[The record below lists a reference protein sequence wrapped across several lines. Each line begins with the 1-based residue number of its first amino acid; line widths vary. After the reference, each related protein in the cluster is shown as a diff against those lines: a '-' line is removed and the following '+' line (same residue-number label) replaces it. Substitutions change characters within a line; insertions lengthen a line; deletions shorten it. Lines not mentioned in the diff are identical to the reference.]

1 MPTPIGVPQQIG
13 PYQVQRLL
21 GSGGM
26 ATVYAAL
33 QKQPRRTVALKVMK
47 AGIAQ
52 SRGEAAL
59 RRFKREI
66 EILGQLH
73 HPYIAAVYDAGTF
86 DDGSGPAPYFVM
98 EYIPGATNILEY
110 ISKKEMNVRDRLKL
124 FVKVC
129 AAVEHGHGHKVI
141 HRDLKP
147 GNILIDQYG
156 EPKII
161 DFGIAHAAETD
172 ISQQTMATES
182 GNLVGTLQYMA
193 PEQVDTRPQDL
204 DGRCDVYALGV
215 LLYKMTTG
223 KPPYDLEALPVF
235 EAIRIIRE
243 ENPRRPSE
251 INPEVKGDL
260 ETVILKA
267 MERERDRRYR
277 NAGSLGRDIIRFLAN
292 KPINARRASW
302 AYRASLFAKRNAA
315 VLSVIGVIA
324 LVAAVALGYT
334 TWERMRIKRQQS
346 QSAGAIRAKEQDLA
360 RQRAELEIARSAA
373 ARDNTTTAAPA
384 SFTLEQHT
392 SRIAQLRFAAAGGDG
407 PPLLVSCSAD
417 HTLIAWDLA
426 SQAMRQRLTDF
437 DGAIDHLALSADG
450 SLIATAS
457 SSEDGRVRIARL
469 GGEDRT
475 RSIADEGEVTCLAIS
490 PDGRRLAWGSKGLA
504 LHVEGIDPQTLES
517 QRGLN
522 EVLLRSSSGAFTA
535 AAFAPTIDVLA
546 AATHRGTINILTGRD
561 AGAVQRL
568 SGLKSAVL
576 AISLVESASGLR
588 LAAVAEDGGG
598 MVWTRSE
605 GGSWSG
611 APFVASDK
619 PVIAASFSPNGSHL
633 AVATAD
639 GVQIWEMRDDAG
651 AAPRR
656 AGAII
661 KGDDTP
667 TAIAIDDRGLWLALG
682 MLNGDVRLQF
692 AAK

>member
-1 MPTPIGVPQQIG
+1 MPVGIPREIG
-13 PYQVQRLL
+13 PYQIQRML

-66 EILGQLH
+66 EILGKLH

-86 DDGSGPAPYFVM
+86 DDGSGAAPYFVM
-98 EYIPGATNILEY
+98 EYIPGATTILEY
-110 ISKKEMNVRDRLKL
+110 IAKKEMNVRDRLKL

-129 AAVEHGHGHKVI
+129 AAVEHGHTNKVI

-161 DFGIAHAAETD
+161 DFGIAHAAEVD
-172 ISQQTMATES
+172 SSQQTMHTEA

-251 INPEVKGDL
+251 LNAEVKGDL

-267 MERERDRRYR
+267 MERDRARRYR
-277 NAGSLGRDIIRFLAN
+277 NAGSLGRDIVRFLAN

-324 LVAAVALGYT
+324 LVAAAALGYT
-334 TWERMRIKRQQS
+334 TWERLRIKRQQS

-360 RQRAELEIARSAA
+360 RQRAEFEIARSAG
-373 ARDNTTTAAPA
+373 ARDSTTIASPS
-384 SFTLEQHT
+384 SFTLQQHT
-392 SRIAQLRFAAAGGDG
+392 SRVTQLRFAAPAGGA
-407 PPLLVSCSAD
+407 PPLMVSCSAD
-417 HTLIAWDLA
+417 HTLIVWDLA
-426 SQAMRQRLTDF
+426 TQALRQRLTDF
-437 DGAIDHLALSADG
+437 DGPIDHLALSADA
-450 SLIATAS
+450 SLLATAS
-457 SSEDGRVRIARL
+457 SNEDGRVRIARL

-475 RSIADEGEVTCLAIS
+475 RTVAAEGEVTCLAIS

-504 LHVEGIDPQTLES
+504 LRIESIDPQTLEA
-517 QRGLN
+517 QQGT
-522 EVLLRSSSGAFTA
+522 EDVLLRSSSGAFTA
-535 AAFAPTIDVLA
+535 TAFAPTSDLVA
-546 AATHRGTINILTGRD
+546 AGTHRGTINVLTGRD

-568 SGLKSAVL
+568 SGLKSSVL
-576 AISLVESASGLR
+576 AISLVQGASGLR
-588 LAAVAEDGGG
+588 LTAVAEDGGG
-598 MVWTRSE
+598 MIWMRSE

-633 AVATAD
+633 AVANAE
-639 GVQIWEMRDDAG
+639 GVQIWEMRDDPG

-656 AGAII
+656 AGALV

-667 TAIAIDDRGLWLALG
+667 TALAIDDAGQWLALG
-682 MLNGDVRLQF
+682 MLNGDVRIQRVES
-692 AAK
+692 